1 MEIKNAVAIVT
12 GANRGLGRHFC
23 QQLLERGA
31 AKVYAGARKASSVDL
46 PGVVP
51 VEVDISDPESVSRA
65 AEAAPDVTLLVNN
78 AGVSTHT
85 ELVTGDMA
93 NIRLEMETAFFGTL
107 GMIRSFAPVI
117 SGNGGGAVLN
127 MLSVLSWVHYPKY
140 GAYCAAKAAEWAM
153 TDVVRQELAPSGIDV
168 TAVHVGY
175 MDTDMADYVPASDKV
190 APTVVARLALDGI
203 EERAL
208 EVLAD
213 DNSRRTRAALSGD
226 LSQLYPGLPATL

>member
-1 MEIKNAVAIVT
+1 MEIKNSVAIVT
-12 GANRGLGRHFC
+12 GANRGLGRIFS

-31 AKVYAGARKASSVDL
+31 AKVYAGARNPSSVDL

-51 VEVDISDPESVSRA
+51 IGVDVTDPDSVRQA
-65 AEAAPDVTLLVNN
+65 AEEASDVTLLVNN

-93 NIRLEMETAFFGTL
+93 NIRLEMETAFFGAL
-107 GMIRSFAPVI
+107 SMIRAFAPKMTA
-117 SGNGGGAVLN
+117 NGGGSVLN
-127 MLSVLSWVHYPKY
+127 VLSVLSWVHYPKY
-140 GAYCAAKAAEWAM
+140 GAYCASKAAAWAM
-153 TDVVRQELAPSGIDV
+153 TDVVRQELAPAGIDV
-168 TAVHVGY
+168 TALHVGY
-175 MDTDMADYVPASDKV
+175 MDTDMADYVPDSDKV
-190 APTVVARLALDGI
+190 DPHEVARLALDGV

-226 LSQLYPGLPATL
+226 LTQLYPGLPAPR